1 MTSGEENVSSLIGEI
16 YDAAIEPALW
26 PHVLA
31 QIASF
36 VGGSAAALYAK
47 DAGTRTGNV
56 YYDCGAGDPDYKRL
70 YFEKYIKIDPTTTGH
85 CLAEIGE
92 PISTADILCYDDF
105 LGSHSYR
112 EWVRPQELVDNLSI
126 ALEKSA
132 TGASLLAI
140 FRHQRHGVVDEEARR
155 RARLIAPHLRRSARI
170 GRAIAH
176 NSLQA
181 AAFAETLDGL
191 TSGITLVDAAGRIVH
206 SNVSGQ
212 AMLSEASLLRSV
224 RGKLAAIDADADR
237 ALQDLMAAAQGGDAA
252 IAGRGLAVPLKGRN
266 GERYVAHAL
275 PLTSAARRQAG
286 ANCSAVVAV
295 VVQKADLETSSAAE
309 LVGKA
314 FKLTPTELRV
324 LLAVVEMG
332 GVSDVADALGIAQAT
347 VKTHLHRLFR
357 KTGTARQAELVR
369 LVAGFAN
376 PLLA

>member
-1 MTSGEENVSSLIGEI
+1 VTSPEEDVSSLIGEI
-16 YDAAIEPALW
+16 YDAAMEPALW
-26 PHVLA
+26 PGVLA

-36 VGGSAAALYAK
+36 VGGSAAAFYAK
-47 DAGTRTGNV
+47 DASTRTGNV
-56 YYDCGAGDPDYKRL
+56 HYDCGASDPDYKRL

-92 PISTADILCYDDF
+92 PIGTADILCYEDF
-105 LGSHSYR
+105 LGSHFYR

-155 RARLIAPHLRRSARI
+155 RARLIAPHVRRSALI
-170 GRAIAH
+170 GRAIAR
-176 NSLQA
+176 NSLAA
-181 AAFAETLDGL
+181 AAFAETLDGI
-191 TSGITLVDAAGRIVH
+191 TTGITLVDGAGHIVH
-206 SNVSGQ
+206 SNVAGQ
-212 AMLSEASLLRSV
+212 AMLSEANLLRSV
-224 RGKLAAIDADADR
+224 RGRLAAIDANAER
-237 ALQDLMAAAQGGDAA
+237 ALQDVMAAAQGGDAA
-252 IAGRGLAVPLKGRN
+252 VAGRGVAVPLKGRN

-275 PLTSAARRQAG
+275 ALTSAARRQA
-286 ANCSAVVAV
+286 SAHCAAVAALF
-295 VVQKADLETSSAAE
+295 VQKADLEASPAAE

-314 FKLTPTELRV
+314 FNLTPTELRV

-332 GVSDVADALGIAQAT
+332 GVSDAADALGIAQAT

-369 LVAGFAN
+369 LMAGFAN

>member
-1 MTSGEENVSSLIGEI
+1 VTSAEEDVASLIGEI
-16 YDAAIEPALW
+16 YDAAMEPALW
-26 PHVLA
+26 PAVLA

-36 VGGSAAALYAK
+36 VGGSAAAFYAK

-56 YYDCGAGDPDYKRL
+56 YYDCGASDPDYKRL

-92 PISTADILCYDDF
+92 PIGTADILCYEDF
-105 LGSHSYR
+105 LGSHFYR
-112 EWVRPQELVDNLSI
+112 EWARPQELVDNVSV
-126 ALEKSA
+126 ALEKSGA
-132 TGASLLAI
+132 GASLLAV

-155 RARLIAPHLRRSARI
+155 RARLIAPHVRRSALI

-176 NSLQA
+176 NSLEA
-181 AAFAETLDGL
+181 AAFADTLDGL
-191 TSGITLVDAAGRIVH
+191 TTGIALVDGAGCIVH
-206 SNVSGQ
+206 TNVTGQ
-212 AMLSEASLLRSV
+212 AMLSEASVLRSAQG
-224 RGKLAAIDADADR
+224 RLAAIDADAER
-237 ALQDLMAAAQGGDAA
+237 ALQDVFAAAQNGDAA
-252 IAGRGLAVPLKGRN
+252 VAGRGLAVPLKGRN

-275 PLTSAARRQAG
+275 PLTSAARRQAK
-286 ANCSAVVAV
+286 ASCAAVVALF
-295 VVQKADLETSSAAE
+295 VQKADLETSSAAE
-309 LVGKA
+309 LVAKA
-314 FKLTPTELRV
+314 FNLTASELRV